1 MGPPPK
7 NCRHE
12 ISRSLF
18 VMSLGLFHEGLH
30 VGVSRGGFSSR
41 VERARHL
48 LAASGQ
54 PSASALAQSLRLPAG
69 GWHCRTLAEPG
80 KRDEDLLDGSVAAT
94 LWPGAHAPT
103 ADARALA
110 AAIILGM
117 CAPGYFSP
125 DRPVI
130 WSEARLSRVVA
141 LVKPQRYYAS

>member
-7 NCRHE
+7 NCLHE

-18 VMSLGLFHEGLH
+18 VMPLGLFHAGLH
-30 VGVSRGGFSSR
+30 VGIALGGFPSR

-48 LAASGQ
+48 LETCGQ
-54 PSASALAQSLRLPAG
+54 PSARAFVESLRLPAG
-69 GWHCRTLAEPG
+69 GWHCRTLAEAG

-94 LWPGAHAPT
+94 LLPGGPALTPDT
-103 ADARALA
+103 RALA
-110 AAIILGM
+110 AAVILGM

-141 LVKPQRYYAS
+141 LVKPQSYYAP

>member
-41 VERARHL
+41 VERTRYL

-54 PSASALAQSLRLPAG
+54 PSASALAQSLRLPPG
-69 GWHCRTLAEPG
+69 GWHCRTLAEPRE
-80 KRDEDLLDGSVAAT
+80 RDADMLEGSIAAT
-94 LWPGAHAPT
+94 LWPDASALT
-103 ADARALA
+103 AEARALT

>member
-12 ISRSLF
+12 VSRSLF
-18 VMSLGLFHEGLH
+18 DGSLGLFHDVLH
-30 VGVSRGGFSSR
+30 VSLSQDGFSSR

-54 PSASALAQSLRLPAG
+54 PSASTFARSLRLPAG
-69 GWHCRTLAEPG
+69 GRHCRTLAEPVEHNV
-80 KRDEDLLDGSVAAT
+80 DILEGSATAT
-94 LWPGAHAPT
+94 LWPEAKKPAAET
-103 ADARALA
+103 RALA
-110 AAIILGM
+110 AAVILGM

-141 LVKPQRYYAS
+141 LVKPQSYYAP